1 MSRDTPNTVPPAA
14 NVATDGFLQSVSQ
27 LRADDDDFSDF
38 GNDPEELEI
47 IEQLFSQVTSKQQD
61 NASLIVTDIED
72 YEPPRGVRLPKVL
85 GLEQTRQWESESNKI
100 QIDGQAQNSE
110 FTTPSPMLY

>member
-1 MSRDTPNTVPPAA
+1 MSSDIPNTVPPT
-14 NVATDGFLQSVSQ
+14 NLTTDSFLQSINQ
-27 LRADDDDFSDF
+27 LTADDDDFSDF

-47 IEQLFSQVTSKQQD
+47 IEQLFSQITSKPPE

-85 GLEQTRQWESESNKI
+85 GLEQTRQWESDSNKI

-110 FTTPSPMLY
+110 STSPSLLWY